1 MQRCSRGQIIRQH
14 DARQQA
20 RRSEAAQ
27 RSKREAAEAAA
38 ARLVLGFLRPRSPA
52 WLQSGQA
59 PRAKRRGS
67 GGRRSRA
74 PCRVGGLL

>member
-1 MQRCSRGQIIRQH
+1 MQQGQIIGQH

-38 ARLVLGFLRPRSPA
+38 ARLVLGFLRPRNPA
-52 WLQSGQA
+52 WLQSGQV

-67 GGRRSRA
+67 GGRRWRRA
-74 PCRVGGLL
+74 ARRCGA